1 VKNAAIKPRFFLN
14 CAAMPTLPRLS
25 WPLLLLT
32 ATLLVACSDKPAPA
46 WSGYAEGDYL
56 FIAAPIA
63 GRLDTLAVETG
74 QQVKKNA
81 LLFALDDEAERD
93 AQLQATA
100 LQNAAQAQATDTTKG
115 RRTDELAVT
124 QAQVRQAQAAVT
136 LAQNDLARQQQLATQ
151 GFVAPA
157 RVTDTQTALQQAQ
170 AGLAQANAALRV
182 AHLPAREDERHAAQ
196 ASATA
201 ASAALQQAQ
210 WRTGQK
216 QQISPTDATVAEV
229 FYRPGEFVAAGQPVL
244 ALLPPGNV
252 KARFFVPEAALP
264 NVAAGQTVRISCD
277 GCGPAFSARITRVAT
292 QAEFTPPVIYSNAQR
307 AKMMFMVEARP
318 DESGH
323 LHPGQPLD
331 VQLASG
337 P

>member
-1 VKNAAIKPRFFLN
+1 
-14 CAAMPTLPRLS
+14 MPTLPRLS

-32 ATLLVACSDKPAPA
+32 TTLLAACSDKPAPG

-63 GRLDTLAVETG
+63 GRLDTLAVEAG

-81 LLFALDDEAERD
+81 PLFALDDEAERD
-93 AQLQATA
+93 AQLQAAA
-100 LQNAAQAQATDTTKG
+100 LQNAAQAQAIDATKG
-115 RRTDELAVT
+115 RRADELAVT

-157 RVTDTQTALQQAQ
+157 RVTDAQTALQQAQ

-201 ASAALQQAQ
+201 ASAAVQQAQ

-216 QQISPTDATVAEV
+216 QQSSPANATVAEV

-244 ALLPPGNV
+244 SLLPPGNV

-264 NVAAGQTVRISCD
+264 SVAAGQAVRLSCD
-277 GCGPAFSARITRVAT
+277 GCGPAFTARITRVAT

-318 DESGH
+318 DEPGH

-331 VQLASG
+331 VLPVTA

>member
-1 VKNAAIKPRFFLN
+1 
-14 CAAMPTLPRLS
+14 MPSLPRPF
-25 WPLLLLT
+25 WPPILLT
-32 ATLLVACSDKPAPA
+32 AALLAACSDTPPPT

-63 GRLDTLAVETG
+63 GRLDTLAVKAG
-74 QQVKKNA
+74 QQVKKGTP
-81 LLFALDDEAERD
+81 LFALDDEAERG
-93 AQLQATA
+93 AQLQAEA

-115 RRTDELAVT
+115 RRADELAVA
-124 QAQVRQAQAAVT
+124 QAQVRQAQASVT
-136 LAQNDLARQQQLATQ
+136 LAQNDLTRQQQLATQ

-157 RVTDTQTALQQAQ
+157 RVTDAQTTLLQAQ
-170 AGLAQANAALRV
+170 AGLAQASASLRV
-182 AHLPAREDERHAAQ
+182 AHLPAREDERQAAQ

-216 QQISPTDATVAEV
+216 QQISPADAAVAEV
-229 FYRPGEFVAAGQPVL
+229 FYRPGEFVAVGQPVL
-244 ALLPPGNV
+244 SLLPPGNV

-264 NVAAGQTVRISCD
+264 SVAAGQTVRISCD
-277 GCGPAFSARITRVAT
+277 GCGPAFTARITRVAT

-307 AKMMFMVEARP
+307 AKMMFMVEALP
-318 DESGH
+318 DEAGH

-331 VQLASG
+331 VMAASAR
-337 P
+337 

>member
-1 VKNAAIKPRFFLN
+1 
-14 CAAMPTLPRLS
+14 MPALPRLT
-25 WPLLLLT
+25 WLLLPLT
-32 ATLLVACSDKPAPA
+32 AALLAACSDHPAPA

-56 FIAAPIA
+56 YMAAPIA
-63 GRLDTLAVETG
+63 GRLDTLAVEAG
-74 QQVKKNA
+74 QQVKKDA

-93 AQLQATA
+93 AQLQASA
-100 LQNAAQAQATDTTKG
+100 LQNAAQAQATDATKG
-115 RRTDELAVT
+115 RRADELAVT

-136 LAQNDLARQQQLATQ
+136 LAQNDLTRQQQLATR

-157 RVTDTQTALQQAQ
+157 RVTDAQTALRQAH
-170 AGLAQANAALRV
+170 AGLAQATAALRV
-182 AHLPAREDERHAAQ
+182 AHLPAREDERRAAQ

-201 ASAALQQAQ
+201 ASAAVQQAQ

-216 QQISPTDATVAEV
+216 QQTSPADATVAEV

-244 ALLPPGNV
+244 SLLPPGNI

-264 NVAAGQTVRISCD
+264 SVAAGQTVRISCD
-277 GCGPAFSARITRVAT
+277 GCGAAFTARITRVAT

-307 AKMMFMVEARP
+307 AKMMFMVEALP
-318 DESGH
+318 DQPGH

-331 VQLASG
+331 VQAASG
-337 P
+337 H

>member
-1 VKNAAIKPRFFLN
+1 TV
-14 CAAMPTLPRLS
+14 
-25 WPLLLLT
+25 
-32 ATLLVACSDKPAPA
+32 
-46 WSGYAEGDYL
+46 
-56 FIAAPIA
+56 
-63 GRLDTLAVETG
+63 
-74 QQVKKNA
+74 
-81 LLFALDDEAERD
+81 
-93 AQLQATA
+93 
-100 LQNAAQAQATDTTKG
+100 
-115 RRTDELAVT
+115 
-124 QAQVRQAQAAVT
+124 
-136 LAQNDLARQQQLATQ
+136 
-151 GFVAPA
+151 
-157 RVTDTQTALQQAQ
+157 LQQAQ

-182 AHLPAREDERHAAQ
+182 AHLPAREDERRAAQ
-196 ASATA
+196 ASASA

-229 FYRPGEFVAAGQPVL
+229 FYHPGEFVAAGQPVL
-244 ALLPPGNV
+244 SLLPPGNV

-264 NVAAGQTVRISCD
+264 SVTAGRAVRISCD

-337 P
+337 H

>member
-1 VKNAAIKPRFFLN
+1 
-14 CAAMPTLPRLS
+14 MPTLSPLP
-25 WPLLLLT
+25 WTLLLLT
-32 ATLLVACSDKPAPA
+32 ATLLAACSDKPAPA

-56 FIAAPIA
+56 YIAAPIA
-63 GRLDTLAVETG
+63 GRLDTLAVEAG

-100 LQNAAQAQATDTTKG
+100 LQNAAQAQATDATKG
-115 RRTDELAVT
+115 RRADELAVT
-124 QAQVRQAQAAVT
+124 QAQVRQAQAALT
-136 LAQNDLARQQQLATQ
+136 QAQNDLTRQQQLATQ

-157 RVTDTQTALQQAQ
+157 RVTDAHTALQQAH
-170 AGLAQANAALRV
+170 ATLAQANAALRV
-182 AHLPAREDERHAAQ
+182 AQLPAREDQRYAAQ
-196 ASATA
+196 ASASA

-216 QQISPTDATVAEV
+216 QQSSPTDATVAEV

-244 ALLPPGNV
+244 SLLPPGHV
-252 KARFFVPEAALP
+252 KARFFVPQAALP
-264 NVAAGQTVRISCD
+264 SIKAGQAVRISCD
-277 GCGPAFSARITRVAT
+277 GCGPAFTARITRVAT

-307 AKMMFMVEARP
+307 AKMMFMVEALP
-318 DESGH
+318 DEPGH

-331 VQLASG
+331 VQSASG
-337 P
+337 Q